1 MNPPTQELDHHTDLT
16 AAHGPSLAHPLPPHP
31 HTYLFESCIYFHSFA
46 FQRYF
51 ANYACCLD
59 FVVFELYFKSTVLY
73 TVSWDLCFPLNMIY
87 QRSMPLFFFF
97 LAWLSFVHFYYC
109 LLLQHVK
116 ISQVIHFLAEWYM
129 NWFLLLQTTW
139 L

>member
-97 LAWLSFVHFYYC
+97 FFWHGYHLFIFITVYYF
-109 LLLQHVK
+109 
-116 ISQVIHFLAEWYM
+116 SM
-129 NWFLLLQTTW
+129 
-139 L
+139 